1 MEDLAFSGLLDCPVC
16 FERLNVTARVLP
28 CQHTFCNP
36 CLLRLACP
44 GTEFRCPECRTP
56 IGCGIEELPANLLLV
71 RLLESIKKVSNG
83 ASSSGQVSQD
93 SPDKNS
99 SKNPESQVKMLSE
112 VRRSLGGVPCARA
125 LFDYGGNDP
134 RHLKF
139 KPGDIILLKRQ
150 VDDNWFHG
158 EVNGAS
164 GLIPASYVQIITKLP
179 QPPPLC
185 RALYTFEMKEKEDV
199 DKHCL
204 MFAKDDI
211 ITVIRRVDENW
222 AEGKLG
228 NKVGIFPLL
237 FTEPNST
244 AAKLLGKGKAR
255 SLPES
260 RSALRKSSRSGL
272 FNGGKKSLRQP
283 SMTSTLNR
291 LNRLAQPPGNERQ
304 AVDISSPVLISS
316 SNPAVTTQFGDWTG
330 EGPPAASCQVSRASV
345 GKTQS
350 LDFSSSC
357 SPPAMA
363 HHSLSCPVE
372 NIPLKKQV
380 SVSVCTVLYP
390 YVPQRPEELE
400 LQKGEM
406 IGIYGKHQEG
416 WLRGL
421 SLRTGKGGIL
431 PGNYVTP
438 VLRRSPSVVE
448 PLPATPQL
456 GKRSLSVR
464 PQTPMTTLDRTHTEG
479 TTRPAVHPLSV
490 SMSAPLTTTGVARV
504 MTQQSG
510 TLGRVPVRHGFTTL
524 QKGSSVYANTTLRPA
539 TSAMMRAQLSDPT
552 LTVPRPLN
560 AASAP
565 VTTLVWQNYPG
576 NLTKTGQRIPGRISP
591 PSGNIMP
598 VEKREPAGSEP
609 IAKSPVTPQS
619 ILVKPDAT
627 KNYLEKPVK
636 TVRFQTHSTPHVKRN
651 NSEPLPHSHQKPWLE
666 ETNTGIGVQE
676 VHGYPGSVVCH
687 SRARSFPVATDSKMA
702 RHKKTNSLDLSAS
715 DEQLQIPQNFSTK
728 KLFTGLLVPGR
739 YKAVAPHGAQSE
751 MELDLKEGDVL
762 LVKKSWQDGWLQG
775 TNEQTG
781 KSGLFP
787 YSCLTCLE
795 MQS

>member
-237 FTEPNST
+237 FTE
-244 AAKLLGKGKAR
+244 
-255 SLPES
+255 
-260 RSALRKSSRSGL
+260 
-272 FNGGKKSLRQP
+272 
-283 SMTSTLNR
+283 
-291 LNRLAQPPGNERQ
+291 
-304 AVDISSPVLISS
+304 
-316 SNPAVTTQFGDWTG
+316 
-330 EGPPAASCQVSRASV
+330 VSRASV